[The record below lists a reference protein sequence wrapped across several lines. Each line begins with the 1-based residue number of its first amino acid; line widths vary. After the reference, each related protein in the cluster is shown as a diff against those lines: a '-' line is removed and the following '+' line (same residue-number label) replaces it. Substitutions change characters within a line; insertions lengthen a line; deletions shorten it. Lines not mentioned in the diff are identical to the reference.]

1 MNAERKR
8 QKRHEKRVMKLA
20 KKRQKEE
27 KKAAK
32 ASGVRRSASALSFSN
47 SAGGAVK
54 GGKKGKST
62 NEKKRFARIFVT
74 ALAAF
79 LVVLIPAAF
88 AINGFLE
95 TSPFKGGLNLGQGEE
110 VKFEVLVDPE
120 SPFFAEFSDSERINI
135 LLMGVNPPLT
145 DVLMLGS
152 FDPET
157 KHVDIISIPRDT
169 YYYRPGYAE
178 TDYAQFKINAA
189 YRGDPLNTAK
199 AVSDVLCGIPI
210 NYYAVVE
217 YDDIR
222 KIVDEM
228 GGVPMYLEKDMNYD
242 DEWDNPP
249 LHIHLKAGQQTLSG
263 DDSVKFLRFRKG
275 YAEGDIGR
283 IKAQQVWMKNAMSQA
298 IDYGIL
304 KVADVAFKEIDSNLT
319 YKAILSLGTKALGIE
334 AENITTYTMPNTPQ
348 PEPPWYVYPKQA
360 EIEDMLR
367 EIYSIKPDTTSEG
380 AISGSAIEDG
390 QTEQ

>member
-27 KKAAK
+27 RKAAR
-32 ASGVRRSASALSFSN
+32 ASGVKRSFSSRGAGTDAGTAKSGRK
-47 SAGGAVK
+47 SAQD
-54 GGKKGKST
+54 
-62 NEKKRFARIFVT
+62 KKRFARIFVT

-79 LVVLIPAAF
+79 LVVLIPASF
-88 AINGFLE
+88 AVSKFLN
-95 TSPFKGGLNLGQGEE
+95 TSPFQGRLNLGQGEE
-110 VKFEVLVDPE
+110 VQFEVLVDPE
-120 SPFFAEFSDSERINI
+120 SPFFEEFSDSERINI

-152 FDPET
+152 FDPKT

-189 YRGDPLNTAK
+189 YRGDPVNTAK

-228 GGVPMYLEKDMNYD
+228 GGVPMYLEKDMDYD

-298 IDYGIL
+298 INYGIL

-319 YKAILSLGTKALGIE
+319 YGALLSLGTKALGIE

-348 PEPPWYVYPKQA
+348 PEPPWYVYPKQS

-367 EIYSIKPDTTSEG
+367 EIYSIQPETTTDG
-380 AISGSAIEDG
+380 AISGGAIEGGDTA
-390 QTEQ
+390 Q

>member
-27 KKAAK
+27 RKAAR
-32 ASGVRRSASALSFSN
+32 ASGVKRSFSSRGAGTDAGTAKSGRK
-47 SAGGAVK
+47 SAQD
-54 GGKKGKST
+54 
-62 NEKKRFARIFVT
+62 KKRFARIFVT

-79 LVVLIPAAF
+79 MVVLIPASF
-88 AINGFLE
+88 AVSKFLN
-95 TSPFKGGLNLGQGEE
+95 TSPFQGRLNLGQGEE
-110 VKFEVLVDPE
+110 VQFEVLVDPE
-120 SPFFAEFSDSERINI
+120 SPFFEEFSDSERINI

-152 FDPET
+152 FDPKT
-157 KHVDIISIPRDT
+157 RHVDIISIPRDT

-189 YRGDPLNTAK
+189 YRGDPVNTAK

-228 GGVPMYLEKDMNYD
+228 GGVPMYLEKDMDYD

-298 IDYGIL
+298 INYGIL

-319 YKAILSLGTKALGIE
+319 YGALLSLGTKALGIE

-348 PEPPWYVYPKQA
+348 PEPPWYVYPKQS

-367 EIYSIKPDTTSEG
+367 EIYSIQPETTTDG
-380 AISGSAIEDG
+380 AISGGAIEGGDTA
-390 QTEQ
+390 Q

>member
-27 KKAAK
+27 RKAARV
-32 ASGVRRSASALSFSN
+32 SGVKRSFSSRSAGTDAGTAKSGRKSAQD
-47 SAGGAVK
+47 
-54 GGKKGKST
+54 
-62 NEKKRFARIFVT
+62 KKRFARIFVT

-79 LVVLIPAAF
+79 LVVLIPASF
-88 AINGFLE
+88 AVSKFLN
-95 TSPFKGGLNLGQGEE
+95 TSPFQGRLNLGQGEE
-110 VKFEVLVDPE
+110 VQFEVLVDPE
-120 SPFFAEFSDSERINI
+120 SPFFEEFSDSERINI

-152 FDPET
+152 FDPKT

-189 YRGDPLNTAK
+189 YRGDPVNTAK

-228 GGVPMYLEKDMNYD
+228 GGVPMYLEKDMDYD

-298 IDYGIL
+298 INYGIL

-319 YKAILSLGTKALGIE
+319 YGALLSLGTKALGIE

-348 PEPPWYVYPKQA
+348 PEPPWYVYPKQS

-367 EIYSIKPDTTSEG
+367 EIYSIQPETTTDG
-380 AISGSAIEDG
+380 AISGGAIEGGDTA
-390 QTEQ
+390 Q

>member
-27 KKAAK
+27 RKAAR
-32 ASGVRRSASALSFSN
+32 ASGVKRSFSSRGAGTDAGTAKSGRK
-47 SAGGAVK
+47 SAQD
-54 GGKKGKST
+54 
-62 NEKKRFARIFVT
+62 KKRFARIFVT

-79 LVVLIPAAF
+79 LVVLIPASF
-88 AINGFLE
+88 AVSKFLN
-95 TSPFKGGLNLGQGEE
+95 TSPFQGRLNLGQGEE
-110 VKFEVLVDPE
+110 VQFEVLVDPE
-120 SPFFAEFSDSERINI
+120 SPFFEEFSDSERINI

-152 FDPET
+152 FDPKT

-189 YRGDPLNTAK
+189 YRGDPVNTAK

-228 GGVPMYLEKDMNYD
+228 GGVPMYLEKDMDYD

-298 IDYGIL
+298 INYGIL

-319 YKAILSLGTKALGIE
+319 YGALLSLGTKALGIE

-348 PEPPWYVYPKQA
+348 PEPPWYVYPKQS

-367 EIYSIKPDTTSEG
+367 EIYSIQPETTTDE
-380 AISGSAIEDG
+380 AISGGAIEGGDTA
-390 QTEQ
+390 Q

>member
-27 KKAAK
+27 RKAAR
-32 ASGVRRSASALSFSN
+32 ASGVKRSFSSRGAGTAKSGRK
-47 SAGGAVK
+47 SAQD
-54 GGKKGKST
+54 
-62 NEKKRFARIFVT
+62 KKRFARIFVT

-79 LVVLIPAAF
+79 LVVLIPASF
-88 AINGFLE
+88 AVSKFLN
-95 TSPFKGGLNLGQGEE
+95 TSPFQGGLNLGQGEE
-110 VKFEVLVDPE
+110 VQFEVLVDPE
-120 SPFFAEFSDSERINI
+120 SPFFEEFSDSERINI

-152 FDPET
+152 FDPKT

-189 YRGDPLNTAK
+189 YRGDPVNTAK

-228 GGVPMYLEKDMNYD
+228 GGVPMYLEKDMDYD

-298 IDYGIL
+298 INYGIL

-319 YKAILSLGTKALGIE
+319 YGALLSLGTKALGIE

-348 PEPPWYVYPKQA
+348 PEPPWYVYPKQS

-367 EIYSIKPDTTSEG
+367 EIYSIQPETTTDG
-380 AISGSAIEDG
+380 AISGGAIEGGDTA
-390 QTEQ
+390 Q

>member
-27 KKAAK
+27 RKAAR
-32 ASGVRRSASALSFSN
+32 ASGVKRSFSSRGAGTDAGTAKSGRK
-47 SAGGAVK
+47 SAQD
-54 GGKKGKST
+54 
-62 NEKKRFARIFVT
+62 KKRFARIFVT

-79 LVVLIPAAF
+79 MVVLIPASF
-88 AINGFLE
+88 AVSKFLN
-95 TSPFKGGLNLGQGEE
+95 TSPFQGRLNLGQGEE
-110 VKFEVLVDPE
+110 VQFEVLVDPE
-120 SPFFAEFSDSERINI
+120 SPFFEEFSDSERINI

-152 FDPET
+152 FDPKT

-189 YRGDPLNTAK
+189 YRGDPVNTAK

-228 GGVPMYLEKDMNYD
+228 GGVPMYLEKDMDYD

-298 IDYGIL
+298 INYGIL
-304 KVADVAFKEIDSNLT
+304 KVADVTFKEIDSNLT
-319 YKAILSLGTKALGIE
+319 YGALLSLGTKALGIE

-348 PEPPWYVYPKQA
+348 PEPPWYVYPKQS

-367 EIYSIKPDTTSEG
+367 EIYSIQPETTTDG
-380 AISGSAIEDG
+380 AISGGAIEGGDTA
-390 QTEQ
+390 Q

>member
-27 KKAAK
+27 RKAAR
-32 ASGVRRSASALSFSN
+32 ASGVKRSFSSRGAGTDAGTAKSGRK
-47 SAGGAVK
+47 SAQD
-54 GGKKGKST
+54 
-62 NEKKRFARIFVT
+62 KKRFARIFVT

-79 LVVLIPAAF
+79 LVVLIPASF
-88 AINGFLE
+88 AVSKFLN
-95 TSPFKGGLNLGQGEE
+95 TSPFQGRLNLGQGEE
-110 VKFEVLVDPE
+110 VQFEVLVDPE
-120 SPFFAEFSDSERINI
+120 SPFFEEFSDSERINI

-152 FDPET
+152 FDPKT

-189 YRGDPLNTAK
+189 YRGDPVNTAK

-222 KIVDEM
+222 KIVNEM
-228 GGVPMYLEKDMNYD
+228 GGVPMYLEKDMDYD

-298 IDYGIL
+298 INYGIL

-319 YKAILSLGTKALGIE
+319 YGALLSLGTKALGIE

-348 PEPPWYVYPKQA
+348 PEPPWYVYPKQS

-367 EIYSIKPDTTSEG
+367 EIYSIQPETTTDG
-380 AISGSAIEDG
+380 AISGGAIEGGDTA
-390 QTEQ
+390 Q

>member
-8 QKRHEKRVMKLA
+8 QRRHEKRVIKLA

-27 KKAAK
+27 RKAAR
-32 ASGVRRSASALSFSN
+32 AQG
-47 SAGGAVK
+47 
-54 GGKKGKST
+54 KGKS
-62 NEKKRFARIFVT
+62 NISSSVKAERNEKEKKRFIRIFAT
-74 ALAAF
+74 TLIIF
-79 LVVLIPAAF
+79 LIVLIPAAF
-88 AINGFLE
+88 AINAFLE
-95 TSPFKGGLNLGQGEE
+95 TSPFKGSINLGQDNE

-120 SPFFAEFSDSERINI
+120 SPFFTEFSDSERINI

-178 TDYAQFKINAA
+178 TDYAQLKINAA

-210 NYYAVVE
+210 NYYAVIE

-228 GGVPMYLEKDMNYD
+228 AACRCISKRIWTMTMNGTIRLCTY
-242 DEWDNPP
+242 
-249 LHIHLKAGQQTLSG
+249 
-263 DDSVKFLRFRKG
+263 
-275 YAEGDIGR
+275 
-283 IKAQQVWMKNAMSQA
+283 
-298 IDYGIL
+298 IL
-304 KVADVAFKEIDSNLT
+304 KRVSRL
-319 YKAILSLGTKALGIE
+319 
-334 AENITTYTMPNTPQ
+334 
-348 PEPPWYVYPKQA
+348 
-360 EIEDMLR
+360 
-367 EIYSIKPDTTSEG
+367 
-380 AISGSAIEDG
+380 
-390 QTEQ
+390 

>member
-27 KKAAK
+27 RKAAR
-32 ASGVRRSASALSFSN
+32 ASGVKRSFSSRGAGMDAGTAKSGRK
-47 SAGGAVK
+47 SAQD
-54 GGKKGKST
+54 
-62 NEKKRFARIFVT
+62 KKRFARIFVT

-79 LVVLIPAAF
+79 LVVLIPASF
-88 AINGFLE
+88 AVSKFLN
-95 TSPFKGGLNLGQGEE
+95 TSPFQGRLNLGQGEE
-110 VKFEVLVDPE
+110 VQFEVLVDPE
-120 SPFFAEFSDSERINI
+120 SPFFEEFSDSERINI

-152 FDPET
+152 FDPKT

-189 YRGDPLNTAK
+189 YRGDPVNTAK

-228 GGVPMYLEKDMNYD
+228 GGVPMYLEKDMDYD

-298 IDYGIL
+298 INYGIL

-319 YKAILSLGTKALGIE
+319 YGALLSLGTKALGIE

-348 PEPPWYVYPKQA
+348 PEPPWYVYPKQS

-367 EIYSIKPDTTSEG
+367 EIYSIQPETTTDG
-380 AISGSAIEDG
+380 AISGGAIEGGDTA
-390 QTEQ
+390 Q

>member
-20 KKRQKEE
+20 KKRKKEE
-27 KKAAK
+27 RNAAR
-32 ASGVRRSASALSFSN
+32 ASGVKRSFSARSASMD
-47 SAGGAVK
+47 AGTAKSG
-54 GGKKGKST
+54 GKST
-62 NEKKRFARIFVT
+62 KDKKRFARIFVT

-79 LVVLIPAAF
+79 LVVLIPASF
-88 AINGFLE
+88 AVSSFLN
-95 TSPFKGGLNLGQGEE
+95 TSPFQGRLNLGQGED
-110 VKFEVLVDPE
+110 VQFEVLVDPE
-120 SPFFAEFSDSERINI
+120 SPFFEEFSDSERINI

-152 FDPET
+152 FDPKT

-228 GGVPMYLEKDMNYD
+228 GGVPMYLEKDMDYD

-298 IDYGIL
+298 INYGIL

-319 YKAILSLGTKALGIE
+319 YGALLSLGTKALGIE

-348 PEPPWYVYPKQA
+348 PEPPWYVYPKQS

-367 EIYSIKPDTTSEG
+367 EIYSIQPETTTDG
-380 AISGSAIEDG
+380 AISGGAIED
-390 QTEQ
+390 TTAE

>member
-8 QKRHEKRVMKLA
+8 QRRHEKRVIKLA

-27 KKAAK
+27 RKAAR
-32 ASGVRRSASALSFSN
+32 AQG
-47 SAGGAVK
+47 
-54 GGKKGKST
+54 KGKS
-62 NEKKRFARIFVT
+62 NISSSVKAERNEKEKKRFIRIFAT
-74 ALAAF
+74 TLIIF
-79 LVVLIPAAF
+79 LIVLIPAAF
-88 AINGFLE
+88 AINAFLE
-95 TSPFKGGLNLGQGEE
+95 TSPFKGSINLGQDNE

-120 SPFFAEFSDSERINI
+120 SPFFTEFSDSERINI

-178 TDYAQFKINAA
+178 TDYAQLKINAT

-210 NYYAVVE
+210 NYYAVIE

-228 GGVPMYLEKDMNYD
+228 GGVPMYLEKDLDYD
-242 DEWDNPP
+242 DEWDDPP
-249 LHIHLKAGQQTLSG
+249 LHIHLKAGQQTLNG
-263 DDSVKFLRFRKG
+263 DDSVKFLRYRKG

-304 KVADVAFKEIDSNLT
+304 KVADVAFQEIDSNLT

-334 AENITTYTMPNTPQ
+334 AENITTYTMPHTLQ
-348 PEPPWYVYPKQA
+348 QEPPWYVYPQQQG
-360 EIEDMLR
+360 IEDMLR
-367 EIYSIKPDTTSEG
+367 EIYSLQPEEETTDG
-380 AISGSAIEDG
+380 AISGGAVESVET
-390 QTEQ
+390 Q